1 MARKIQVKLI
11 LLLRSTGMSQ
21 RAICQSRHMSRS
33 SVSEVFRIA
42 DEQNITYADVE
53 SKSHAEV
60 YSMFY
65 PDKYPEENVY
75 APVDYAYVHDELKR
89 PGVTLKRL
97 WKEYRQ
103 HCSGSGMLSF
113 GYSKFCDDYNAYA
126 ASQNLTN
133 RITHKPGYAIE
144 VDWSGT
150 RMHLADRVT
159 GELIDVYLFVA
170 VLPFSQYTY
179 IEPCLDMKEA
189 SWIGCNVHMLEFF
202 GGVPA
207 KSSVII

>member
-21 RAICQSRHMSRS
+21 RAICKSRHMSRS

-42 DEQNITYADVE
+42 EEKHLTYADVE
-53 SKSHAEV
+53 SLPNSEV
-60 YSMFY
+60 YTMFF
-65 PDKYPEENVY
+65 PDKFPEETTY
-75 APVDYAYVHDELKR
+75 AAVDYAYVHSELKR

-97 WKEYRQ
+97 WKEYKQR
-103 HCSGSGMLSF
+103 CTDTGTLAF
-113 GYSKFCDDYNAYA
+113 GYSKFCDDYSAYT

-150 RMHLADRVT
+150 KMHLADRVT
-159 GELIDVYLFVA
+159 GEVIDVYLFVA
-170 VLPFSQYTY
+170 V
-179 IEPCLDMKEA
+179 E
-189 SWIGCNVHMLEFF
+189 
-202 GGVPA
+202 
-207 KSSVII
+207 